1 MHLQNK
7 ARGSQSI
14 LYIKKDKHMIPQNGL
29 LDILS
34 AETILGQNPEPW
46 ERSQVK
52 TMGLLSL
59 PPANE

>member
-1 MHLQNK
+1 
-7 ARGSQSI
+7 
-14 LYIKKDKHMIPQNGL
+14 MIPQNGL

-52 TMGLLSL
+52 TMGLPSL

>member
-7 ARGSQSI
+7 ARGSQGI

-29 LDILS
+29 LDMLL
-34 AETILGQNPEPW
+34 AETILGQNSEPW
-46 ERSQVK
+46 ERSQAK
-52 TMGLLSL
+52 TMGSLSL